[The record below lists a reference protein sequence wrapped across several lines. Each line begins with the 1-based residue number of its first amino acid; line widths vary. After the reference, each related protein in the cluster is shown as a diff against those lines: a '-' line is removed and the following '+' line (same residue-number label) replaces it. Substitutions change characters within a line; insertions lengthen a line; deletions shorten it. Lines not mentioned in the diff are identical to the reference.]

1 MEEYTELY
9 RPLLDFSLAE
19 EPDARVCSQAA
30 CSRRE
35 PQSPLIQGLLRRIK
49 ALPSLDGLED
59 PDLEAVAELKG
70 VTPTLIDGALVR
82 SGPEITNSN
91 VYVFLVFACAVC
103 TNCTELTASLNASTV
118 LSVALLVCP
127 RRPKPL

>member
-1 MEEYTELY
+1 MV
-9 RPLLDFSLAE
+9 E
-19 EPDARVCSQAA
+19 EPDARVCTQAA

-35 PQSPLIQGLLRRIK
+35 PQLPLIQGLLRRIK
-49 ALPSLDGLED
+49 VLPRLDGVDD
-59 PDLEAVAELKG
+59 PDLEAEAELE
-70 VTPTLIDGALVR
+70 VSPTLIDGALVR

-118 LSVALLVCP
+118 LSVVLLVCL
-127 RRPKPL
+127 RRPKHPRMWSQPHP